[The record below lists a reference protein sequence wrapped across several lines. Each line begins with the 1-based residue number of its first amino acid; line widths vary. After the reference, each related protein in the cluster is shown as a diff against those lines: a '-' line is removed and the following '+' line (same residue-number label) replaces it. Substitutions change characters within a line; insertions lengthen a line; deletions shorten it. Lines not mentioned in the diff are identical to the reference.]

1 MTHDPS
7 PAFRSQLVA
16 VLAHLGVTDADERLD

>member
-7 PAFRSQLVA
+7 PAFRGQLAA
-16 VLAHLGVTDADERLD
+16 VLAHLGVEDADARLD

>member
-7 PAFRSQLVA
+7 PAFRSQLAA
-16 VLAHLGVTDADERLD
+16 VLAHLGLEDADARLN